1 MGFSR
6 NCQVI
11 CAVVLLMVILLRVRR
26 VLFLLSF
33 SDPSSLSLSMRVHLF
48 HISNILKP
56 CKKMYIMCDDL
67 KWVLFFMN
75 DFVIVNDSVNFF

>member
-1 MGFSR
+1 
-6 NCQVI
+6 
-11 CAVVLLMVILLRVRR
+11 MVKLLRVRR

-33 SDPSSLSLSMRVHLF
+33 SDPSGLSLSMRVHLF

-56 CKKMYIMCDDL
+56 CKKPYVMCDDL

-75 DFVIVNDSVNFF
+75 DSVIVNDSVNFF